1 MHRAP
6 AQHTIAGESAWQL
19 RWQQRQQPGLYMHTP
34 LGSAA
39 QACLTMPLPQYP
51 CQMPCST
58 CRTALD
64 REHVHRQKLCS
75 KLRWKQGVRATI
87 ECIHSSSLTGKRSS
101 PVYTLARLL
110 LSVRPDD
117 EETADAE
124 IRGIL
129 LRSLGGQAACRLPVR
144 NGLKYCTH
152 STYYEQGTQA
162 VLVHDI
168 EREMIGL
175 EAFEQWRT

>member
-1 MHRAP
+1 M
-6 AQHTIAGESAWQL
+6 
-19 RWQQRQQPGLYMHTP
+19 
-34 LGSAA
+34 
-39 QACLTMPLPQYP
+39 
-51 CQMPCST
+51 
-58 CRTALD
+58 
-64 REHVHRQKLCS
+64 
-75 KLRWKQGVRATI
+75 
-87 ECIHSSSLTGKRSS
+87 
-101 PVYTLARLL
+101 YTVARLL

-175 EAFEQWRT
+175 EAFEQRRT